1 MVRYYTMVL
10 LNNKCV
16 PFTIEL
22 AYTLPG
28 LFSPESNAMLLI
40 NKNNDATWR
49 SAIKLAALCCFLLLQ
64 SLVCLAATPSLP
76 GQPLDV
82 TQQANL
88 GRIRH
93 YQLLEDASGKLR
105 LEDMRRRT
113 DWRSVSGQSP
123 NFGYSTSVWWIK
135 LELANPGAA
144 AAALMIG
151 LGSPLQDFVDWHVV
165 DRSTGQLLLTA
176 LSGDRRVFEPRFQP
190 SYKLALPLNLAAGQ
204 VVAVYARFA
213 SHDGLHESMPFRLFN
228 AESFYAEKSR
238 EKLLFGVYLGCLLS
252 FCIYSFFMFVSTR
265 EKIYISYTLFLAVLI
280 INTMIYYGISAE
292 LVFPRDPD
300 LNNLLL
306 PATFSLCMFLFFIFS
321 RSFLKLSE
329 HFKRFHMK
337 IYDGCTGLL
346 MIASP
351 FIFIVDYAMIY
362 RWLSIVAIFN
372 IVLLLGFAIRL
383 CLQKN
388 RDAVFFFIAFSPL
401 GASITLK
408 LLGMAN
414 IVTSEHLMEANFYL
428 PQCTVF
434 SVIALSFSLAYSVK
448 LMRTQVRDAKSGE
461 LQSTIALQRSELK
474 LLHLSRVTVAGELT
488 GAIAHELSQPLT
500 SVLSNAQAA
509 EFMMKNR
516 HFDPAAHLDIVL
528 DIVSQARRAT
538 AMLAKIRKMLL
549 PGSKTAT
556 RTSASELFGSVSSF
570 LQHEL
575 DRQHIKLGK
584 TCEFELLVQADVVQI
599 QQVLINLIMNAIDA
613 VRHLPDEHKCIHL
626 SATPYLGKYVLFA
639 VSDTGNGLPH
649 NKHDEV
655 FQAFFTTKEGGMGLG
670 LNICKKIINAH
681 NGQIWARSAYPH
693 GAILEFTLPLH
704 G

>member
-1 MVRYYTMVL
+1 
-10 LNNKCV
+10 
-16 PFTIEL
+16 
-22 AYTLPG
+22 
-28 LFSPESNAMLLI
+28 MLLI

-49 SAIKLAALCCFLLLQ
+49 GAIALAALCCFLLLQ
-64 SLVCLAATPSLP
+64 SLVCLAATPSQP
-76 GQPLDV
+76 GRPLDV
-82 TQQANL
+82 AQEANL
-88 GRIRH
+88 GKIRH

-105 LEDMRRRT
+105 LEDIRRRT
-113 DWRSVSGQSP
+113 DWQPVTGKSP
-123 NFGYSTSVWWIK
+123 NFGYSASAWWIR
-135 LELANPGAA
+135 LELANTSAEE
-144 AAALMIG
+144 AALVIG

-165 DRSTGQLLLTA
+165 DRSTGRLLWTA
-176 LSGDRRVFEPRFQP
+176 LSGDRRVFEPRFQS
-190 SYKLALPLNLAAGQ
+190 SYKLVLPLNMEPGQ
-204 VVAVYARFA
+204 VVTVYARFA
-213 SHDGLHESMPFRLFN
+213 SHDGLHESMPFRLWK

-252 FCIYSFFMFVSTR
+252 FCIYSFFMFISTR

-280 INTMIYYGISAE
+280 SNSMIYYGISAE
-292 LVFPRDPD
+292 LVFPRDPHI
-300 LNNLLL
+300 NNLLL
-306 PATFSLCMFLFFIFS
+306 PVTFSLCMFLFFIFS
-321 RSFLKLSE
+321 RSFLKLPT
-329 HFKRFHMK
+329 HFPRFLISIH
-337 IYDGCTGLL
+337 DGCTGLL
-346 MIASP
+346 MMAIPLA
-351 FIFIVDYAMIY
+351 FIVDYAIIY
-362 RWLSIVAIFN
+362 MWLSVVAIFN

-383 CLQKN
+383 CVQKN
-388 RDAVFFFIAFSPL
+388 RDAVFFLIAFFPL
-401 GASITLK
+401 GTSITLK

-414 IVTSEHLMEANFYL
+414 IVTFEHLLEANFYL

-448 LMRTQVRDAKSGE
+448 LMRTQVRDARSGE

-516 HFDPAAHLDIVL
+516 HFDPAAHLAIVL

-549 PGSKTAT
+549 PGSKTTT
-556 RTSASELFGSVSSF
+556 RISASELFDSVSSF

-575 DRQHIKLGK
+575 DRQQIKLGK
-584 TCEFELLVQADVVQI
+584 TCEFDLLVQADVVQL

-613 VRHLPDEHKCIHL
+613 VRNLPDERKCIHL
-626 SATPYLGKYVLFA
+626 SAAPYLGKYVLFA
-639 VSDTGNGLPH
+639 VSDTGHGLPH

-655 FQAFFTTKEGGMGLG
+655 FQAFFTTKDGGMGLG

>member
-1 MVRYYTMVL
+1 
-10 LNNKCV
+10 
-16 PFTIEL
+16 
-22 AYTLPG
+22 
-28 LFSPESNAMLLI
+28 MLLI
-40 NKNNDATWR
+40 NKNNDAARR
-49 SAIKLAALCCFLLLQ
+49 SPITQVALACFLLLQ
-64 SLVCLAATPSLP
+64 CLFCQAATPFIHAE
-76 GQPLDV
+76 PLDV
-82 TQQANL
+82 TQQANSGL
-88 GRIRH
+88 IRQ
-93 YQLLEDASGKLR
+93 YQLLEDASSKLR
-105 LEDMRRRT
+105 LDDIRRRT
-113 DWRSVSGQSP
+113 DWRSVNGQSL
-123 NFGYSTSVWWIK
+123 NFGYSKSAWWIR
-135 LELANPGAA
+135 LELANPSAE
-144 AAALMIG
+144 AAALVIG
-151 LGSPLQDFVDWHVV
+151 LGSPLQDFVDWHVL
-165 DRSTGQLLLTA
+165 DRNTGQLLLNVF
-176 LSGDRRVFEPRFQP
+176 SGDRRVFEPRFQP
-190 SYKLALPLNLAAGQ
+190 SYELALPLNMGPGQ
-204 VVAVYARFA
+204 VIAVYARFA
-213 SHDGLHESMPFRLFN
+213 SHDGMHESMPFRLLK
-228 AESFYAEKSR
+228 AESFYAEKSW
-238 EKLLFGVYLGCLLS
+238 EKLLLGVYLGCLLS
-252 FCIYSFFMFVSTR
+252 FCIYSFFMFISTR

-280 INTMIYYGISAE
+280 INSMIYYGISAE
-292 LVFPRDPD
+292 LVFPRDPGI
-300 LNNLLL
+300 NNLLL
-306 PATFSLCMFLFFIFS
+306 PATFSLCISLFFIFS
-321 RSFLKLSE
+321 RSFLKLRD
-329 HFKRFHMK
+329 HFPQFLISIH
-337 IYDGCTGLL
+337 DACTELL

-351 FIFIVDYAMIY
+351 LVFIIDYAVIY
-362 RWLSIVAIFN
+362 RWISVVAIFN

-388 RDAVFFFIAFSPL
+388 RDAVFFFIAFFPL
-401 GASITLK
+401 GTSITLK

-414 IVTSEHLMEANFYL
+414 IVTFEHLLEVNFYL

-516 HFDPAAHLDIVL
+516 HFDPAAHLAIVL

-549 PGSKTAT
+549 PGSKITT
-556 RTSASELFGSVSSF
+556 CISASELFNSVSSF

-575 DRQHIKLGK
+575 DRQHIQLGK
-584 TCEFELLVQADVVQI
+584 TCEFDLFVQADVVQI
-599 QQVLINLIMNAIDA
+599 QQVLINLIMNAIEA
-613 VRHLPDEHKCIHL
+613 VRNLPDERKCIHL

-639 VSDTGNGLPH
+639 VSDTGSGLPH

-693 GAILEFTLPLH
+693 GAVLEFTLPLH

>member
-1 MVRYYTMVL
+1 
-10 LNNKCV
+10 
-16 PFTIEL
+16 
-22 AYTLPG
+22 
-28 LFSPESNAMLLI
+28 MLLI

-49 SAIKLAALCCFLLLQ
+49 GAIALAALCCFLLLQ
-64 SLVCLAATPSLP
+64 SLVCLAATPSQP
-76 GQPLDV
+76 GRPLDV
-82 TQQANL
+82 AQEANL
-88 GRIRH
+88 GKIRH

-105 LEDMRRRT
+105 LEDIRRRT
-113 DWRSVSGQSP
+113 DWQPVTGKSP
-123 NFGYSTSVWWIK
+123 NFGYSASAWWIR
-135 LELANPGAA
+135 LELANTSAEE
-144 AAALMIG
+144 AALVIG

-165 DRSTGQLLLTA
+165 DRSTGRLLWTA

-190 SYKLALPLNLAAGQ
+190 SYKLALPLNMEPGQ
-204 VVAVYARFA
+204 VVTVYARFA
-213 SHDGLHESMPFRLFN
+213 SHDGLHESMPFRLWK
-228 AESFYAEKSR
+228 ADSFYAEKSR

-252 FCIYSFFMFVSTR
+252 FCIYSFFMFISTR
-265 EKIYISYTLFLAVLI
+265 EKIYISYTLFLSVLI
-280 INTMIYYGISAE
+280 INSMIYYGISAE

-300 LNNLLL
+300 TNNLLL

-321 RSFLKLSE
+321 RSFLKLPT
-329 HFKRFHMK
+329 HFPLLLISVH
-337 IYDGCTGLL
+337 DGCTGLL
-346 MIASP
+346 MMAIPLA
-351 FIFIVDYAMIY
+351 FIVDYAIIY
-362 RWLSIVAIFN
+362 MWLSVLAIFN

-383 CLQKN
+383 CLQTN
-388 RDAVFFFIAFSPL
+388 RDAVFFLIAFFPL
-401 GASITLK
+401 GMSITLK

-414 IVTSEHLMEANFYL
+414 IVTFEHLLEANFYL

-434 SVIALSFSLAYSVK
+434 SVIALSFSLAYSIK
-448 LMRTQVRDAKSGE
+448 LMRTQVRDARSGE

-516 HFDPAAHLDIVL
+516 HFDPAAHMAIVL

-549 PGSKTAT
+549 PGSKTT
-556 RTSASELFGSVSSF
+556 TSISASELFDSVSSF
-570 LQHEL
+570 LRHEL
-575 DRQHIKLGK
+575 DRQQIKLGK
-584 TCEFELLVQADVVQI
+584 TCEFDLLVLADVVQL

-613 VRHLPDEHKCIHL
+613 VRNLPDERKCIHL

-639 VSDTGNGLPH
+639 VSDTGQGLPH

-655 FQAFFTTKEGGMGLG
+655 FQAFFTTKDGGMGLG

>member
-1 MVRYYTMVL
+1 ML
-10 LNNKCV
+10 
-16 PFTIEL
+16 
-22 AYTLPG
+22 G
-28 LFSPESNAMLLI
+28 LFSFESNAMLLI
-40 NKNNDATWR
+40 NKKNDATWR
-49 SAIKLAALCCFLLLQ
+49 SAIALAALCCFLLLQ
-64 SLVCLAATPSLP
+64 SLVCLAATPSPPGQP

-82 TQQANL
+82 AQEANL
-88 GRIRH
+88 GKIRH
-93 YQLLEDASGKLR
+93 YQLLEDAGGKLR

-113 DWRSVSGQSP
+113 DWQLVTGKSP
-123 NFGYSTSVWWIK
+123 NFGYSASAWWIR
-135 LELANPGAA
+135 LELANTSAE
-144 AAALMIG
+144 AAALVIG

-165 DRSTGQLLLTA
+165 DRNTGQLLLTA
-176 LSGDRRVFEPRFQP
+176 LSGDRRVFEPRLQP
-190 SYKLALPLNLAAGQ
+190 SYKLALPLNMEPGQ

-213 SHDGLHESMPFRLFN
+213 SHDGLHESMPFRLWK
-228 AESFYAEKSR
+228 ADSFYAEKSR

-252 FCIYSFFMFVSTR
+252 FCIYSFFMFISTR

-280 INTMIYYGISAE
+280 INSMIYYGISAE

-300 LNNLLL
+300 TNNLLL

-321 RSFLKLSE
+321 RSFLKLPT
-329 HFKRFHMK
+329 HFPRLLISVH
-337 IYDGCTGLL
+337 DGCTGLL

-351 FIFIVDYAMIY
+351 LVFIVDYAIIY
-362 RWLSIVAIFN
+362 MWLSVVAIFN

-388 RDAVFFFIAFSPL
+388 RDAVFFFIAFFPL
-401 GASITLK
+401 GTSITLK

-414 IVTSEHLMEANFYL
+414 IVTFEHLLEANFYL

-448 LMRTQVRDAKSGE
+448 LMRTQVRDARSGE

-474 LLHLSRVTVAGELT
+474 LLHLSRVTMAGELT

-516 HFDPAAHLDIVL
+516 HFDPAAHLAIVL

-538 AMLAKIRKMLL
+538 TMLAKIRKMLL
-549 PGSKTAT
+549 PGSKTTT
-556 RTSASELFGSVSSF
+556 RISASELFDSVSSF

-575 DRQHIKLGK
+575 DRQQIKLGK
-584 TCEFELLVQADVVQI
+584 TCEFDLLVQADVVQL

-613 VRHLPDEHKCIHL
+613 VRNLPDERKCIHL
-626 SATPYLGKYVLFA
+626 SAAPYLGKYVLFA
-639 VSDTGNGLPH
+639 VSDTGHGLPH

-655 FQAFFTTKEGGMGLG
+655 FQAFFTTKDGGMGLG